1 MSRLSSEE
9 KGYPSKTLAL
19 IMPVKLFGVRGEP
32 TTEQVVNLIEQAE
45 MDYELI
51 EPDSTMFGY
60 EVMRAVTG
68 TKRPP
73 VLTVDGRAYRGLEGV
88 QQFFASR

>member
-1 MSRLSSEE
+1 MLRSEE

-19 IMPVKLFGVRGEP
+19 FMPVKLFGVRGEP
-32 TTEQVVNLIEQAE
+32 TSEQEVTLLEQAE

-51 EPDSTMFGY
+51 EPDSKMFGY

-88 QQFFASR
+88 QHFFASR